1 MALIITETIWKNSI
15 IGVYF
20 FIGGHH
26 LITIGYKG
34 KNYNVSKYCS
44 LGEFLEKYDPSAM
57 KATHYQDNP
66 IVAGLA
72 NSELLP
78 LSARLNHSFQ
88 LEAVPLFSELGKRIY
103 RNSICYLLTYATRV
117 LFPERHLVICHS
129 LGDGYYFTFEDKFV
143 TTSQTIKQISAKMH
157 ALSDEALPIDRNFLS
172 YDSALK
178 YFTEQGFADTI
189 GLLEYTNDPDIEC
202 YRIRDYYD
210 ISMEVLAPN
219 TSMLSLWE
227 LKPYGD
233 NGMLLRYPRSSN
245 IMEIRPFKDNPLLFS
260 VFTEYKEWGRIL
272 GVQSIGDLDRICYDE
287 KKIRDYICLS
297 ESLQARKIASIA
309 DDISSRPVR
318 IVLIAGP
325 SSSGKT
331 TFANKLCVQLRM
343 LGHDALRISLD
354 DYYVSKDKTPIGPDG
369 KPDYEALEALDLDLF
384 RQNMADLLNGDQVQ
398 LPKYDFSSL
407 GRFYDGKQSHLDSES
422 IAVVEGIHGLDPQ
435 LLPSF
440 NDDSVYRIYISA
452 LTQINLDD
460 HTRLSTT
467 DSRLLRRLVRD
478 SRTRNT
484 DALATLR
491 MWPSVQEGAQKYI
504 FPYQN
509 NANIMLNSALDYETA
524 VLARFA
530 VPLLK
535 QVKPSNEEYY
545 TTARRLLKILGC
557 IHPIRSSLVPQDS
570 LLREFIGGSELGD

>member
-1 MALIITETIWKNSI
+1 
-15 IGVYF
+15 
-20 FIGGHH
+20 
-26 LITIGYKG
+26 
-34 KNYNVSKYCS
+34 
-44 LGEFLEKYDPSAM
+44 
-57 KATHYQDNP
+57 
-66 IVAGLA
+66 
-72 NSELLP
+72 
-78 LSARLNHSFQ
+78 
-88 LEAVPLFSELGKRIY
+88 
-103 RNSICYLLTYATRV
+103 
-117 LFPERHLVICHS
+117 
-129 LGDGYYFTFEDKFV
+129 
-143 TTSQTIKQISAKMH
+143 
-157 ALSDEALPIDRNFLS
+157 
-172 YDSALK
+172 
-178 YFTEQGFADTI
+178 
-189 GLLEYTNDPDIEC
+189 
-202 YRIRDYYD
+202 
-210 ISMEVLAPN
+210 
-219 TSMLSLWE
+219 
-227 LKPYGD
+227 
-233 NGMLLRYPRSSN
+233 
-245 IMEIRPFKDNPLLFS
+245 
-260 VFTEYKEWGRIL
+260 
-272 GVQSIGDLDRICYDE
+272 
-287 KKIRDYICLS
+287 
-297 ESLQARKIASIA
+297 
-309 DDISSRPVR
+309 
-318 IVLIAGP
+318 
-325 SSSGKT
+325 
-331 TFANKLCVQLRM
+331 M